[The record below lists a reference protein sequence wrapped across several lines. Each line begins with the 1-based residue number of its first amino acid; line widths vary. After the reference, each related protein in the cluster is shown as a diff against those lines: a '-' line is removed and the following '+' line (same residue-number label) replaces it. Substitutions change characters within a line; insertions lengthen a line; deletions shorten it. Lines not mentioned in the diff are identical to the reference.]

1 MQEFLKKLEYYCS
14 YQERCHQE
22 VIQKLFLIKCPL
34 EHHEEIISNLI
45 ENNYLNEERFALLFT
60 QSKLHQKQWGKLRL
74 ENELK
79 QRNISNRN
87 IITALK
93 KIDQDEY
100 HQIFKFHSEKIWHSI
115 QEKNKI
121 KKLKKF
127 SDYWIRKGFE
137 IDLIFQKGKEL
148 IEE

>member
-22 VIQKLFLIKCPL
+22 VLQKLYQIKCPI
-34 EHHEEIISNLI
+34 EHHDLVIFYLI

-79 QRNISNRN
+79 QRNISSR
-87 IITALK
+87 IIQTALK
-93 KIDQDEY
+93 NINQEEY
-100 HQIFKFHSEKIWHSI
+100 LQIFETHSQKTWDSF

-121 KKLKKF
+121 KKQKKF
-127 SDYWIRKGFE
+127 TDYWIRKGFE
-137 IDLIFQKGKEL
+137 LDIIFQKGKEL
-148 IEE
+148 SNK

>member
-22 VIQKLFLIKCPL
+22 VKQKLYQIKCPTEL
-34 EHHEEIISNLI
+34 HDEVISNLI

-87 IITALK
+87 ITTALK
-93 KIDQDEY
+93 KIDQEEY
-100 HQIFKFHSEKIWHSI
+100 HQIFETHSEKIWYAI

-148 IEE
+148 IED